1 MPLYICEISFLIE
14 QQTFVFNQW
23 HNFLQDI
30 IRSQVYFI
38 DKNPV
43 PIFNGFDEI
52 SFNETEDKIA
62 INFIKIWPDIAQP
75 KV

>member
-62 INFIKIWPDIAQP
+62 INFIKI
-75 KV
+75 